1 MVHSNLGYIYKVSD
15 YKMNYNDNQHMK
27 NANVI
32 KKIYKLLMWLVI
44 ISK

>member
-32 KKIYKLLMWLVI
+32 KKYLQIVDVVSNY
-44 ISK
+44 